1 MRVELSVPVSAEF
14 DAEIARPLAD
24 RVPSRIA
31 DRDGT
36 VFTDAAVAGDR
47 LGWVDLPS
55 RAEEPLTEIEEP
67 RERLA
72 DAGPRSISLTGM
84 GGSSLAPEVM
94 ATAAGVDLE
103 IVDSTDPNQVAEAI
117 GTDLDHTVLVI
128 ASKSG
133 TTIETDAIRRAFA
146 AAFEAVGID
155 PASRFIAITDPGTEL
170 DALATEQGYLAT
182 FHGDPSVGGRF
193 SALSP
198 FGLVPAGLAGVDV
211 RQIVASAAAIAS
223 DLTLDSEDNPA
234 RASALGSASPTRERR
249 RSSSSPTP
257 PPRGL
262 GAWVEQLVAESLG
275 KDGQGILPVVVDGP
289 GDIGFADARADAV
302 LCTLGS
308 DADFGAPS
316 GFNAVVDGDL
326 GEQFL
331 FWEFATAIAGY
342 SIGVDPFDQPDVE
355 AAKAFARAALDQG
368 AQNDEYHVFADGDVE
383 VYGDVDEATDLVGA
397 LRELF
402 DSVDEYGYIGVQA
415 YLDRLGDAGAA
426 DLRPLVSRHAGV
438 QTTFGFG
445 PRYLHSTGQYHKGGH
460 PERGV
465 PPDHSRPA
473 DGAAGT
479 GPRLR
484 LRRTPARPGARGR
497 RGAAGTRT
505 SRPPAPPH
513 GPGPWPRPGA
523 AGDHSDRAAPPLRRR
538 LSRTPP
544 PETQTQR
551 RQTTALTDHGEGRRR
566 DAADQL
572 EKRVMSPRR
581 MIEAPQT
588 IAISA
593 VKRLRLRSATP
604 EEPREDD
611 MPPPNMSDMPPP
623 LPLCMRMSRVRKM
636 LVRTSTPMRTKVR
649 ISTSSSTCVSVRGFA
664 VQSTGRRRPCTKRR
678 SRARSGSL
686 PDEGTVDV
694 VGDEDVGDVVG
705 LHGAA
710 VEDPCRFGEA
720 VAVGLAR
727 RARMAAT
734 ISAASSAVAVFPVPI
749 AHTGS

>member
-14 DAEIARPLAD
+14 DAEIARLLAD

-55 RAEEPLTEIEEP
+55 RAEELLTEIEEL

-72 DAGPRSISLTGM
+72 GAGLRSISLTGM

-211 RQIVASAAAIAS
+211 RQIVASAAAISS

-234 RASALGSASPTRERR
+234 LRFGTWLGIAHARATEKLVLADTSPAL
-249 RSSSSPTP
+249 
-257 PPRGL
+257 RGL

-331 FWEFATAIAGY
+331 FWEFATAVAGY

-368 AQNDEYHVFADGDVE
+368 AQNDEYPVFADGDVE

-460 PERGV
+460 PNGVFLQITADPRTELLVPGRGYGFAELQRAQALGDAAALRERG
-465 PPDHSRPA
+465 RPV
-473 DGAAGT
+473 
-479 GPRLR
+479 LR
-484 LRRTPARPGARGR
+484 LHLTDRARGLDQVR
-497 RGAAGTRT
+497 QAITAIE
-505 SRPPAPPH
+505 PH
-513 GPGPWPRPGA
+513 HHYG
-523 AGDHSDRAAPPLRRR
+523 
-538 LSRTPP
+538 
-544 PETQTQR
+544 
-551 RQTTALTDHGEGRRR
+551 
-566 DAADQL
+566 
-572 EKRVMSPRR
+572 
-581 MIEAPQT
+581 
-588 IAISA
+588 
-593 VKRLRLRSATP
+593 
-604 EEPREDD
+604 
-611 MPPPNMSDMPPP
+611 
-623 LPLCMRMSRVRKM
+623 
-636 LVRTSTPMRTKVR
+636 
-649 ISTSSSTCVSVRGFA
+649 
-664 VQSTGRRRPCTKRR
+664 
-678 SRARSGSL
+678 
-686 PDEGTVDV
+686 VD
-694 VGDEDVGDVVG
+694 
-705 LHGAA
+705 
-710 VEDPCRFGEA
+710 
-720 VAVGLAR
+720 
-727 RARMAAT
+727 
-734 ISAASSAVAVFPVPI
+734 
-749 AHTGS
+749 